1 MGSDEE
7 AAPENTDAQ
16 DNSDANNTM
25 KVLDKHCNSLME
37 HFDTVQIVVTRHLKD
52 GTRMANY
59 GAGNLYARLA
69 SAREWLNRM
78 DMSVEMSMYEEDD
91 QDG

>member
-1 MGSDEE
+1 MESDEE
-7 AAPENTDAQ
+7 AVPEKTEVNE
-16 DNSDANNTM
+16 TM
-25 KVLDKHCNSLME
+25 GLMEKHCSALME